1 MSAVSDCD
9 HSKSGICARC
19 VLQKTFN
26 LSNNEAICVTQPQR
40 LSCNSL
46 QALCINNEIKSHLA
60 AVYSIDSC
68 QKRVDSESGAK
79 AFLADKANSTTSFS
93 IDDNLTT
100 VTLEKGV
107 SSESLNLGPRTAGDG
122 ADDEESLTGTSGDC
136 IWQENSED
144 DGHTSKFG
152 VSKNNMEKHQTLA
165 ETCDERG
172 KRDEI
177 IVTKQNNVKN
187 FPYFAVTNRS
197 WLLRLFESDLFD
209 IRIAI
214 RYLSSCKEAGVLNY
228 LGNRIF
234 DLPAEMV
241 DFYVPQLIVLYINI
255 REVAEVIHPY
265 IVKRCKDSVEFS
277 LECCWL
283 LDAYGA
289 NIFRKFEQKS
299 HIYRLRQS
307 IFNEFREKSLDLKAT
322 TTALSSHAQRHFRAL
337 SEANLYRTVDK
348 TQQVM
353 PRMQNNDEVPN
364 NKSVHGTEILGDLT
378 SGGAFDNGCPC
389 FDDERCI
396 TDKENVIKIECK
408 CGALKI
414 QPEQEFV
421 KALMNIGNKL
431 KVFSSKDERTRCLVD
446 ELCKINVNLPARVW
460 LPLYAHSLKHIVLRI
475 PPLAGCILNSK
486 DKAPYCLFVE
496 VLEVADVRRTKI
508 PKRISDIEAA
518 EYQRKGRNIFA
529 SMMEDTMVEFKKN
542 TKEILIK
549 SSDSIC
555 TDVFSKPLSTGT
567 SPESKE
573 KGNSADIRKR
583 FSLWVKGPKRQL
595 RDTPDDPSA
604 SAMSEPWEDK
614 VARIR
619 HSSPYGRH
627 PLWRLLPVIVKTGDD
642 LRQELL
648 AYQLLSVLR
657 NIWIEEKVPLYLR
670 PYKIIVCSPNS
681 GMIEPILDASSLHQI
696 KKNMIIRSPTF
707 GAIQPA
713 LLTHFFETFGPPSSE
728 AFLVAQQNFVRSC
741 AGYSL
746 ACYFLQVKDR
756 HNGNILLD
764 SEGHLIHI
772 DFGYILSI
780 SPKNLGFETSPF
792 KLTRELIDVM
802 GGVDSDMFGYY
813 KILIL
818 KGLLATRKHYEQIV
832 SIVEIMINGSQ
843 LPCFRGGSSTIRL
856 LKDRFH
862 MNYTEEQLRT
872 LVDAMVEQSRDSIT
886 TRLYDNYQYYS
897 NGIL

>member
-1 MSAVSDCD
+1 MSVRKLSDCD
-9 HSKSGICARC
+9 HSKTGICARC

-26 LSNNEAICVTQPQR
+26 LSSNGNICVTQPQR

-46 QALCINNEIKSHLA
+46 YSICANNVTRSPLA
-60 AVYSIDSC
+60 AVYSIDSF
-68 QKRVDSESGAK
+68 QENMDSEDDVEVAV
-79 AFLADKANSTTSFS
+79 ANKKS
-93 IDDNLTT
+93 
-100 VTLEKGV
+100 V
-107 SSESLNLGPRTAGDG
+107 SLESLSLGPRTTGDG
-122 ADDEESLTGTSGDC
+122 ADDEESLTGTLISGEC
-136 IWQENSED
+136 IWQDSYED
-144 DGHTSKFG
+144 DGVASRCDTSGKH
-152 VSKNNMEKHQTLA
+152 VLEKQENPAGIHA
-165 ETCDERG
+165 NPEKKSE
-172 KRDEI
+172 
-177 IVTKQNNVKN
+177 IVTVGDNVKN
-187 FPYFAVTNRS
+187 FPYFALTNRS

-214 RYLSSCKEAGVLNY
+214 QYLSSHKEAGVLNY
-228 LGNRIF
+228 LGNRLF
-234 DLPAEMV
+234 DLSTETV
-241 DFYVPQLIVLYINI
+241 DFYIPQLIVLYINI
-255 REVAEVIHPY
+255 LEVAEVIHPY
-265 IVKRCKDSVEFS
+265 IVKRCRDSVEFS

-289 NIFRKFEQKS
+289 NTFRKFEQKS
-299 HIYRLRQS
+299 HGYHLQQS
-307 IFNEFREKSLDLKAT
+307 ILNEFRERSYNFG
-322 TTALSSHAQRHFRAL
+322 TTAMALSPSAQRHSRAL
-337 SEANLYRTVDK
+337 SETIHYRTVDK
-348 TQQVM
+348 TQYVI
-353 PRMQNNDEVPN
+353 PKMQDNDEIITN
-364 NKSVHGTEILGDLT
+364 ENILGTKIFGDLT
-378 SGGAFDNGCPC
+378 SGSAFDNGCSC
-389 FDDERCI
+389 FDDEQCI
-396 TDKENVIKIECK
+396 FDKENVMKMQCK
-408 CGALKI
+408 CEALKI

-421 KALMNIGNKL
+421 KALMHIGNKL
-431 KVFSSKDERTRCLVD
+431 KIFSSKDERTRCLVD

-460 LPLYAHSLKHIVLRI
+460 LPLYAHSLKHIILRI
-475 PPLAGCILNSK
+475 PPLDGCILNSK

-496 VLEVADVRRTKI
+496 VLEVSDIRQTKV

-518 EYQRKGRNIFA
+518 EYHRKSRDIFA
-529 SMMEDTMVEFKKN
+529 SVMKDTATEFKKN
-542 TKEILIK
+542 SKEIRTK
-549 SSDSIC
+549 SNDSLFA
-555 TDVFSKPLSTGT
+555 DMFLKPLSSTDV

-573 KGNSADIRKR
+573 RRNTADIRKR
-583 FSLWVKGPKRQL
+583 FSLWAKGPKRQL

-619 HSSPYGRH
+619 HSSPYGCH

-670 PYKIIVCSPNS
+670 PYKIVVCSPNS

-707 GAIQPA
+707 GAVQPA

-792 KLTRELIDVM
+792 KLTQELIDVM
-802 GGVDSDMFGYY
+802 GGINSDMFGYY

-832 SIVEIMINGSQ
+832 TIVEIMINGSQ
-843 LPCFRGGSSTIRL
+843 LPCFRGGNSTIRL

-862 MNYTEEQLRT
+862 MNYTEEQLRI

>member
-1 MSAVSDCD
+1 MRRKSTEIK
-9 HSKSGICARC
+9 SKQCKNVKQC
-19 VLQKTFN
+19 VLQKAFN
-26 LSNNEAICVTQPQR
+26 LSNNEALCVTQPQR
-40 LSCNSL
+40 LSCNNLYSL
-46 QALCINNEIKSHLA
+46 CTNNVTKFPLG
-60 AVYSIDSC
+60 AVYSTDSY
-68 QKRVDSESGAK
+68 QKSMGSESGAEILVVSK
-79 AFLADKANSTTSFS
+79 KSTIASFS
-93 IDDNLTT
+93 VDDGST
-100 VTLEKGV
+100 VAELKKDV
-107 SSESLNLGPRTAGDG
+107 SLESLNLGPRTAGDG
-122 ADDEESLTGTSGDC
+122 ADDEESLTGTIISGEC
-136 IWQENSED
+136 IWQGNCED
-144 DGHTSKFG
+144 DGLTSRLG
-152 VSKNNMEKHQTLA
+152 VSEKHIMEK
-165 ETCDERG
+165 RG
-172 KRDEI
+172 NPGACVEPEKRNEI
-177 IVTKQNNVKN
+177 NMTKQDNVKN
-187 FPYFAVTNRS
+187 FSHFAVTNRS
-197 WLLRLFESDLFD
+197 WLLRLFESDLFN

-214 RYLSSCKEAGVLNY
+214 QYLSSCKEAGVLNY
-228 LGNRIF
+228 LGNRLF
-234 DLPAEMV
+234 DLPTEMV
-241 DFYVPQLIVLYINI
+241 DFYIPQLIVLYINI
-255 REVAEVIHPY
+255 QEVAEVIHPY

-283 LDAYGA
+283 LDAYGI

-299 HIYRLRQS
+299 HGHHLRQS
-307 IFNEFREKSLDLKAT
+307 ILNEFRERSDDLKST
-322 TTALSSHAQRHFRAL
+322 LMSLSPRAQQHFRTL
-337 SEANLYRTVDK
+337 SETNLCRSVDK
-348 TQQVM
+348 AQQVI
-353 PRMQNNDEVPN
+353 PKMQNNDEVL
-364 NKSVHGTEILGDLT
+364 S
-378 SGGAFDNGCPC
+378 GAFDNGCPC
-389 FDDERCI
+389 FDDEQCI
-396 TDKENVIKIECK
+396 IGKENVMNMECK

-431 KVFSSKDERTRCLVD
+431 KVFSSKDDRTRCLVD

-460 LPLYAHSLKHIVLRI
+460 LPLYAHSLKHIILRI

-496 VLEVADVRRTKI
+496 VLEVTDIRQTKV

-518 EYQRKGRNIFA
+518 EYQRRGRDIFA
-529 SMMEDTMVEFKKN
+529 SMMDIAAELKISNE
-542 TKEILIK
+542 EIRMK
-549 SSDSIC
+549 SNNL
-555 TDVFSKPLSTGT
+555 TGVF
-567 SPESKE
+567 PESKE
-573 KGNSADIRKR
+573 KGNMIDIRKR
-583 FSLWVKGPKRQL
+583 FSLWAKDPKRQL

-604 SAMSEPWEDK
+604 SAMSEPWEEK

-627 PLWRLLPVIVKTGDD
+627 PFWRLLPVIVKTGDD

-670 PYKIIVCSPNS
+670 PYKIVVCSSNS

-696 KKNMIIRSPTF
+696 KKNMMIRSSTF
-707 GAIQPA
+707 GTVQPA

-792 KLTRELIDVM
+792 KLTQELVDVM
-802 GGVDSDMFGYY
+802 GGLDSDMFSYY

-818 KGLLATRKHYEQIV
+818 KGLLATRKHYEQVV